1 MGNIAEKLTIIKD
14 GKETECE
21 VLFTFDCEETGKSYV
36 GYTDHSFG
44 TNGRKNIYVSAF
56 DPVVGTGVLYDIS
69 DSNELEMVQE
79 ILAQIDEESR
89 I

>member
-44 TNGRKNIYVSAF
+44 TNGRKNIYVSSYNPFAAIIKLEDVT
-56 DPVVGTGVLYDIS
+56 DPR
-69 DSNELEMVQE
+69 ELEMVHDV
-79 ILAQIDEESR
+79 LLQIDEEANS
-89 I
+89 